1 MSDESGHFHRRSIRL
16 KGYDYRQAGAY
27 FVTLVTAA
35 HECIFGDVKN
45 DLVVLNNTGCLVSA
59 LWQALPSH
67 FSIALG
73 DWVVMPNHLHGIIIL
88 QNGDGG
94 GNGDRGGG
102 GRGEA
107 SGANILD
114 SQTNGG
120 DGVGRGE
127 ASGANI
133 LDSKT
138 NSLPDASPL
147 RARSRARSPSVKW
160 EKPENPPGRPNGTES
175 GSLGAIIQNFK
186 SITTRRVNNLRPKA
200 ASESLWQRNYH
211 EHIIRSDQEWDVISR
226 YIIANPIR
234 WDEEKNFPPG
244 ENDRW

>member
-27 FVTLVTAA
+27 FVTLVTAG

-102 GRGEA
+102 
-107 SGANILD
+107 
-114 SQTNGG
+114 
-120 DGVGRGE
+120 GRGE

-211 EHIIRSDQEWDVISR
+211 EHIIHSDQEWDVISR

-234 WDEEKNFPPG
+234 WDEEKNFPTG
-244 ENDRW
+244 EDDRW